1 MLPGPLQSLNKGS
14 LNSYLYE
21 DVDIS
26 GEDDTVSQEA
36 EAGPGAAHPG
46 RGLLVTE
53 HGAVSS
59 GQAWDES
66 WRLDDRDRAYP
77 EAWGMI
83 I

>member
-1 MLPGPLQSLNKGS
+1 MQSLNKGS
-14 LNSYLYE
+14 LHSYLYE

-36 EAGPGAAHPG
+36 EAGPGTAHPG

-59 GQAWDES
+59 GQ
-66 WRLDDRDRAYP
+66 P
-77 EAWGMI
+77 
-83 I
+83 

>member
-1 MLPGPLQSLNKGS
+1 MLPGPWQYLNKGS
-14 LNSYLYE
+14 LRSYLYE

-36 EAGPGAAHPG
+36 EAGPGTAHPG

-59 GQAWDES
+59 GQ
-66 WRLDDRDRAYP
+66 P
-77 EAWGMI
+77 
-83 I
+83 